1 MYKGGRKYEWDY
13 DIIAKRHKLC
23 HRKRAFRND
32 RQGIISG
39 DGRMP
44 DTTRRGPFTLGGVRL
59 LHAFLRRIFL
69 QSIMRLFHFY
79 GQGCFALTER
89 TSCTYIPVFTR
100 IRNCVNKI

>member
-1 MYKGGRKYEWDY
+1 MMYREGRKYKRDY
-13 DIIAKRHKLC
+13 DIVAKRHKLC
-23 HRKRAFRND
+23 HRKRVFRND

-79 GQGCFALTER
+79 GQGCFALREVF
-89 TSCTYIPVFTR
+89 YIYSSIFYANMDC
-100 IRNCVNKI
+100 INEI

>member
-1 MYKGGRKYEWDY
+1 M
-13 DIIAKRHKLC
+13 RHKLC
-23 HRKRAFRND
+23 HRKRVFRNG

-79 GQGCFALTER
+79 GQGCLALRED
-89 TSCTYIPVFTR
+89 SFYTYIPLR
-100 IRNCVNKI
+100 EYGLH